1 MKAITI
7 EQEGARPAVAGV
19 PTPVPEA
26 GEVLVRVR
34 ASSVNP
40 MDGAIA
46 AGMLKGMV
54 EHVYPIALGRDFAG
68 TVEAVGDGVTS
79 VTVGD
84 EVLGAVP
91 GIWPNVHAGAWAEQ
105 ITAAEGMFV
114 KRPDGLEM
122 AIAGATALA
131 ALT

>member
-7 EQEGARPAVAGV
+7 EQEGARPAVAEL
-19 PTPVPEA
+19 PTPMPEA

-54 EHVYPIALGRDFAG
+54 EHAYPITLGRDFAG
-68 TVEAVGDGVTS
+68 TVEAVGDGVS
-79 VTVGD
+79 AVVPGD
-84 EVLGAVP
+84 EGFGVIPAM
-91 GIWPNVHAGAWAEQ
+91 WPTVH
-105 ITAAEGMFV
+105 
-114 KRPDGLEM
+114 DG
-122 AIAGATALA
+122 
-131 ALT
+131 